1 MASSLTNFNKELS
14 RFALKYKAEL
24 LEEVKTVVDSGEDLK
39 TYLEN
44 ALATVETDL
53 ASLDKKAKSK
63 RNVGSA
69 PRPLSAYNKFIKVT
83 LPELKAQNPDMD
95 NKTRMSKAS
104 EKWQSL
110 TPKQKESYKTMEV

>member
-24 LEEVKTVVDSGEDLK
+24 LEQVKAVVDSKEDLK
-39 TYLEN
+39 TYLDD
-44 ALATVETDL
+44 ALAAVETDL
-53 ASLDKKAKSK
+53 TSLDKKTKSK
-63 RNVGSA
+63 RNAGST

-83 LPELKAQNPDMD
+83 LPELKAQNPTMD

-110 TPKQKESYKTMEV
+110 TVKQKESYKDMEV

>member
-24 LEEVKTVVDSGEDLK
+24 LEEVKTVLDSSDDLK

-53 ASLDKKAKSK
+53 ASLDKKTKSK

-83 LPELKAQNPDMD
+83 LPELKAQNPNMD

-110 TPKQKESYKTMEV
+110 TPKQKEGYKNMEV

>member
-44 ALATVETDL
+44 ALATAETDL

-83 LPELKAQNPDMD
+83 LPELKAQNPNMD
-95 NKTRMSKAS
+95 NKTRMSNAS

-110 TPKQKESYKTMEV
+110 TPKQKEGYKNMEI

>member
-63 RNVGSA
+63 RNVWSA

-83 LPELKAQNPDMD
+83 LPELKAQNPNMD

-110 TPKQKESYKTMEV
+110 TPKQKEGYKNMEI

>member
-24 LEEVKTVVDSGEDLK
+24 LEEVKTVVDSDEDLK
-39 TYLEN
+39 TYLDN

-63 RNVGSA
+63 RTVGSA

-83 LPELKAQNPDMD
+83 LPELKAQNPNMD

-110 TPKQKESYKTMEV
+110 TPKQKEGYKNMEI

>member
-14 RFALKYKAEL
+14 RFTLKYKAEL

-83 LPELKAQNPDMD
+83 LPELKAQNPNMD
-95 NKTRMSKAS
+95 NKTRMAKAS

-110 TPKQKESYKTMEV
+110 TPKQKEGYKNMEI

>member
-24 LEEVKTVVDSGEDLK
+24 LEEVKTVLASDEDLK
-39 TYLEN
+39 TYLDN

-63 RNVGSA
+63 RNAGSA

-83 LPELKAQNPDMD
+83 LPEPKAQNPNMD

-110 TPKQKESYKTMEV
+110 TPKQKEGYKNMEV